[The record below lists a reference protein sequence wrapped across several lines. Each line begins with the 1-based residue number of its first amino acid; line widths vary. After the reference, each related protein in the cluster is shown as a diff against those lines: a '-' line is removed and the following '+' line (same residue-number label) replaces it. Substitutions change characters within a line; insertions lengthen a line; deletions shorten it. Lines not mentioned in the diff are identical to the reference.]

1 LVHVADLNPIKDQV
15 TLLHAAGHL
24 ARGGVDFQLDI
35 AGRDTLDGAI
45 QRLTHTLGLGD
56 RVRFHGRLSHER
68 LYPLVVQSDIL
79 WHSSRYEAGPLAV
92 LEAAV
97 AGVPTVG
104 TAVGHIAEW
113 SPSAAVAVPVGDA
126 AALADET
133 LRLLSDED
141 RRLSVAR
148 DAQRR
153 ALTCDADWTAR
164 RFEAIYEEL
173 VSGARPTGR
182 DR

>member
-1 LVHVADLNPIKDQV
+1 
-15 TLLHAAGHL
+15 
-24 ARGGVDFQLDI
+24 
-35 AGRDTLDGAI
+35 
-45 QRLTHTLGLGD
+45 
-56 RVRFHGRLSHER
+56 
-68 LYPLVVQSDIL
+68 
-79 WHSSRYEAGPLAV
+79 
-92 LEAAV
+92 
-97 AGVPTVG
+97 VG